1 MRATRTVLGR
11 PVNDMRTVVRKV
23 VDLVAE
29 TLDQSPSL
37 SAVEVQAELEAAT
50 AALGLLSVGGHLR
63 SGELVL
69 VAPGLRLRIDI
80 PVGED
85 ALGATEYLDPPRGA
99 ATATD
104 WSLHL
109 PGPDSLAAV
118 VNAATRNCSHVS
130 AEAAPAEAPP
140 RQGRS
145 VASTIDLSRLADMGV
160 RR

>member
-11 PVNDMRTVVRKV
+11 PVNDIRTVVRKV
-23 VDLVAE
+23 VGLVAE
-29 TLDQSPSL
+29 TLDRSPSL

-63 SGELVL
+63 RGELVL
-69 VAPGLRLRIDI
+69 VVPGLRLRIDV

-85 ALGATEYLDPPRGA
+85 ALGATEYVDPPRGA

-109 PGPDSLAAV
+109 PRPGSLVAIVNSAA
-118 VNAATRNCSHVS
+118 RNCPHVS
-130 AEAAPAEAPP
+130 VEPAPAEAPP

-145 VASTIDLSRLADMGV
+145 VASSIDLSRLAEVGV